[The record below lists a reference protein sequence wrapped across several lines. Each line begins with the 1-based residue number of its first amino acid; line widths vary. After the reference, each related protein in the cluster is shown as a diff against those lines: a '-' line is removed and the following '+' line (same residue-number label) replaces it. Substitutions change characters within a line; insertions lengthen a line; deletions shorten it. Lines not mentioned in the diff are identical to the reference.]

1 MAARIKKGDTV
12 FVISGSSK
20 GIQGEVLEVRPTEMR
35 AVVRGVAIVK
45 RHSRARRVGEESGI
59 ISRESSIHLSNLKL
73 VDPASKKPTR
83 VGFKILEENGKKV
96 KVRVA
101 KVTGEVI
108 RG

>member
-1 MAARIKKGDTV
+1 MAARIREGDTV

-59 ISRESSIHLSNLKL
+59 STSS
-73 VDPASKKPTR
+73 
-83 VGFKILEENGKKV
+83 
-96 KVRVA
+96 
-101 KVTGEVI
+101 
-108 RG
+108 